1 MTSLVQ
7 STVSASVAAY
17 NAGTLSSADLQ
28 SQNTPSNLA
37 VRTHFLS
44 AARKP

>member
-7 STVSASVAAY
+7 STVAASVSSY
-17 NAGTLSSADLQ
+17 VAGTVSSADLQ

-37 VRTHFLS
+37 VRTRFSLTF
-44 AARKP
+44 